1 MSTACSLLSRLL
13 LLAGLILAVLCG
25 TSCSLTISPDGSKSF
40 SIDATGA
47 ARALEILSEK

>member
-1 MSTACSLLSRLL
+1 MSDALHAILRALV
-13 LLAGLILAVLCG
+13 LALIICA
-25 TSCSLTISPDGSKSF
+25 TSCSLQIAADGSKSF